1 MFLVYWPAQ
10 RNGFVWDDTAL
21 VLRDPLI
28 RSWRLI
34 PETFRHF
41 LFLDATGSDFFR
53 PLQRLTFLADYAA
66 WEFNPRGYHLTNIY
80 LHLAAAVGLYF
91 LAVTVLPPRR
101 RSLYALALAVLWA
114 VHPMHTSAV
123 TYIAGRAD
131 PLAVFFGFSALAL
144 ACRTLKTPEGPRR
157 ALQEWAAALGFLG
170 AALSKESGFFALAL
184 WMGVLVATQ
193 TPRKTWIRWALLGLA
208 VLSVYGSLRF
218 SAQKLAHP
226 ERREVAAES
235 RGVLAARAWAESMRG
250 FAWPTELHMERT
262 VARPTHPPPL
272 DTQSLRVKTLLGLA
286 LAAAISFWAAWGWRH
301 RRPSALALGAMAATF
316 LPSSNLLRLNA
327 TFAEHWFYIPSAF
340 LLLAVAAS
348 WEPLFSRLGKK
359 WEISAALLLAAWGV
373 FLGTT
378 TRAQQIYWLD
388 PRTFL
393 TKTLERGGRTA
404 RIHVNLGNLEI
415 SEKRLDQAVAEFE
428 IALELEPGLPFA
440 LMGKAYVEASQGNNA
455 EALALLEKAGRDP
468 FFKPDCL
475 ALEAAMVAPRSSAQA
490 LDLLATAAALA
501 PDRWPIRRRYLEAL
515 EKSGQR
521 EEAIRRLRLELKAE
535 PFRAETWS
543 WLGDLL
549 AQMRKTEEALA
560 SFQRAIELDVHDTES
575 RERIAIIRRI
585 QRQQQATAIPGRGRT
600 AGHPAAPAQI
610 PAGGITAPGS

>member
-1 MFLVYWPAQ
+1 VLFILGAVFLVYWPAQ

-34 PETFRHF
+34 PESFRHF
-41 LFLDATGSDFFR
+41 LFLDATGSDFYR

-66 WEFNPRGYHLTNIY
+66 WGFNPRGYHLTNIY
-80 LHLAAAVGLYF
+80 LHLAASVALYF
-91 LAVTVLPPRR
+91 LAATVLPTRHRP
-101 RSLYALALAVLWA
+101 LYALGLAVLWA

-131 PLAVFFGFSALAL
+131 PLAALLGFSALAL
-144 ACRTLKTPEGPRR
+144 ACQALRTPEGRR
-157 ALQEWAAALGFLG
+157 RSWLEWAAALGFLG
-170 AALSKESGFFALAL
+170 ALLSKESGFFAPAL
-184 WMGVLVATQ
+184 WIGVLVAKQ
-193 TPRKTWIRWALLGLA
+193 APRKTWIRWALLVTA
-208 VLSVYGSLRF
+208 VFAIYGTLRF
-218 SAQKLAHP
+218 SAQKLAP
-226 ERREVAAES
+226 TDRQDAPTES
-235 RGVLAARAWAESMRG
+235 RGVLAARSWAESLQV
-250 FAWPTELHMERT
+250 FAWPDGLHMERS
-262 VARPTHPPPL
+262 VAAPAHPTPGEI
-272 DTQSLRVKTLLGLA
+272 QSLRVKTLLGLA
-286 LAAAISFWAAWGWRH
+286 LAAAFSVWAAWGWRN
-301 RRPSALALGAMAATF
+301 RRPSALALGALAATF
-316 LPSSNLLRLNA
+316 LPCSNLLRLNA

-359 WEISAALLLAAWGV
+359 WEISAALLLAGWGV

-393 TKTLERGGRTA
+393 TKTLERGGQTA

-415 SEKRLDQAVAEFE
+415 SEKRLDQAAAEFDR
-428 IALELEPGLPFA
+428 ALDLEPGLPFA
-440 LMGKAYVEASQGNNA
+440 LMGRAYVEARRGNNT
-455 EALALLEKAGRDP
+455 EALALLEKGGRDP

-475 ALEAAMVAPRSSAQA
+475 LLEAAMAAPRSSARA
-490 LDLLATAAALA
+490 LDLLEKAATLA
-501 PDRWPIRRRYLEAL
+501 PDRWPIRRRHLEAL

-521 EEAIRRLRLELKAE
+521 DETIRRLRLELNTE

-549 AQMRKTEEALA
+549 AQTQKTEESQAA
-560 SFQRAIELDVHDTES
+560 FQRATELDVHDNES
-575 RERIAIIRRI
+575 RERIGIIRRI
-585 QRQQQATAIPGRGRT
+585 QRQQQAT
-600 AGHPAAPAQI
+600 
-610 PAGGITAPGS
+610 GSP